1 MGGILSK
8 PKIPAPEPISE
19 ETKEAQRMQ
28 LETLQ
33 ADEKRAEEERMKEM
47 SALQKRKRRSRYG
60 GRRMLLAERDAP
72 EMGVPKKETLGG

>member
-19 ETKEAQRMQ
+19 ETKEAQRRQ

-47 SALQKRKRRSRYG
+47 TALQKRKRRSRYG